1 MRPEEKHKMRE
12 ERLIEIETKLA
23 FQEKTIK
30 DLNDVICEQQQ
41 EIERL
46 GAICDLLV
54 KQNKEFSQSAPGITA
69 PANEKPPHY

>member
-1 MRPEEKHKMRE
+1 MSE
-12 ERLIEIETKLA
+12 ERLVKIETKIA

-30 DLNDVICEQQQ
+30 DLNDVLCQQQQ

-46 GAICDLLV
+46 GSICDALV
-54 KQNKEFSQSAPGITA
+54 KRIKEVSEFTLGIDA

>member
-1 MRPEEKHKMRE
+1 MSED
-12 ERLIEIETKLA
+12 RLVEIETKIA

-30 DLNDVICEQQQ
+30 DLSDAIYEQQQ

-46 GAICDLLV
+46 GDICTALAKRV
-54 KQNKEFSQSAPGITA
+54 KEISEVTFGIDA

>member
-1 MRPEEKHKMRE
+1 MSE
-12 ERLIEIETKLA
+12 ERLVEIETKIA

-30 DLNDVICEQQQ
+30 DLNDALCEQQQ

-46 GAICDLLV
+46 GSICDALV
-54 KQNKEFSQSAPGITA
+54 KRVKEVLEFTQGNHG